1 MKPQGY
7 MEDQNL
13 PRLDMDLSSEDMHQ
27 ELMVELTRAQVL
39 IIYQFLEQSI
49 QPRGLEMIRF
59 TADLFDRLESALKQE
74 EKDFLGDE

>member
-1 MKPQGY
+1 
-7 MEDQNL
+7 MEEQNL
-13 PRLDMDLSSEDMHQ
+13 PHLDMDLSSEDMHQ